1 MQEVGQ
7 KEEPACTGGG
17 QPPFEKRGHVT
28 VDAVTSHEVWTR
40 LAGAI
45 EDVDLLL
52 DEESRGEGRQC
63 ASFFFARP

>member
-17 QPPFEKRGHVT
+17 QPTLEEGGHVT
-28 VDAVTSHEVWTR
+28 INVVASHEAWAR

-45 EDVDLLL
+45 EDFDLLL
-52 DEESRGEGRQC
+52 NEESCGEGRQ
-63 ASFFFARP
+63 